1 MGIAIFMLHWRRS
14 EHREFVADCIKFNKF
29 ILMKYILRPATST
42 DCEAITG
49 LYKKVIRLS
58 GGLARREEE
67 VTPEYVNGFIE
78 KARAYGLQFVATDG
92 THIVGEIH
100 CYKAGIACF
109 DHLLGELTIAVDPDY
124 QGRGVGKALFIAVL
138 SEVKENRKDILRIEL
153 LTGELNKRAI
163 AFYQSLGFVI
173 EGRMPNRYKLG
184 PADLLRLENT
194 STLSAFDADIPMAWM
209 NPNFAH

>member
-1 MGIAIFMLHWRRS
+1 M
-14 EHREFVADCIKFNKF
+14 N
-29 ILMKYILRPATST
+29 YILRPATST
-42 DCEAITG
+42 DCEVIIG
-49 LYKKVIRLS
+49 LYKKVIRIS

-67 VTPEYVNGFIE
+67 VTPEYVNDFIE

-100 CYKAGIACF
+100 CYKTGIACF
-109 DHLLGELTIAVDPDY
+109 DHLLGELTIAVDPDC
-124 QGRGVGKALFIAVL
+124 QGMGIGKALFMAVM

-153 LTGELNKRAI
+153 LTGESNKRAI

-184 PADLLRLENT
+184 PADLAHIGVPPAPDTFGNT
-194 STLSAFDADIPMAWM
+194 STPPSFDADIPMAWM
-209 NPNFAH
+209 NPNFAQ